1 MDSGHAA
8 LITGSEEFAKIRNF
22 VTAAKPSNSEGN
34 AKNIAIDLDELNTLV
49 DQLKSDGE
57 KLNILYSIKNVFET
71 EHEHAVFRAL
81 VLVEKIYEHSMVPIN
96 VLHKVLGPTLEAK
109 KTDANAKI
117 AIKSAKILAILEHMK
132 GFKSMPTR

>member
-22 VTAAKPSNSEGN
+22 VTAVSPSNPEGN
-34 AKNIAIDLDELNTLV
+34 AKNVAIDLDELNTLV